1 MKNKK
6 DIIKENK
13 YVKATC
19 FIIVN
24 VFILYVL
31 YFILKDFS
39 SFLELIGKCLSGIVS
54 AAKPLIIGLIIAY
67 VLSPLV
73 AFVESKVIGKIIK
86 LPDDPKKLEKSSRR
100 HEIIAV
106 VLSLLIVFLAIAF
119 LIYSFAALILGQF
132 SLKGI
137 QETFVSLLSE
147 ADVYQKTIEEN
158 FNIKLP
164 EVFGES
170 TSSAIATVSAWL
182 SKHIS
187 VSGIVGTVGTLG
199 GSIANFVIGII
210 FAIYLLIDKKFF
222 INLWKEFISIVTP
235 EKNERINGVLSEV
248 NEVLTNFIKGACV
261 DSLIIAILSSVALK
275 VIGLEGAVVIGVFA
289 GMANL
294 IPYFGPII
302 GMIPAFLIGLVTDG
316 PVTAILAVVLLFII
330 QQIDSNVIYPKVVGS
345 QTGLRPLYVLFA
357 ITFLG
362 YFGGVVGMLL
372 AVPIAGV
379 VQVFILKAVERKRV
393 SLENAAVEKDEE

>member
-1 MKNKK
+1 M
-6 DIIKENK
+6 
-13 YVKATC
+13 
-19 FIIVN
+19 
-24 VFILYVL
+24 

-73 AFVESKVIGKIIK
+73 AFVESKVIGEIIK

-182 SKHIS
+182 SKHVS
-187 VSGIVGTVGTLG
+187 VSGIVGTVATLG

-379 VQVFILKAVERKRV
+379 VQVFILKAVEKKRV